1 VENSFLSIAMFV
13 NTQTTKQHQTII
25 IDYLIMNN
33 LKDIKMNIKPQKTA
47 ELAKLSELLEDTSVA
62 MLTTFDEAE
71 GLLKSR
77 PMSPLEMCEQGAI
90 WFLTDPNSNKVKHLQ
105 VMNLGFSNE
114 SDSTY
119 VSISGHGEI
128 VDDRAKIESLW
139 TPFARPWF
147 PEGVDSSNLAL
158 LKFIPHSAEFW
169 DAPNSKMVRMLAMA
183 ASIVASK
190 PIGTGEHGHL
200 NGL

>member
-1 VENSFLSIAMFV
+1 
-13 NTQTTKQHQTII
+13 
-25 IDYLIMNN
+25 
-33 LKDIKMNIKPQKTA
+33 MNIKPQKTA
-47 ELAKLSELLEDTSVA
+47 EQTQLGEMIKDMSVA

-71 GLLKSR
+71 GLLKSF
-77 PMSPLEMCEQGAI
+77 PMSPQEMCEQGAI

-114 SDSTY
+114 SESTY

-128 VDDRAKIESLW
+128 VDDQARIEELW

-147 PEGVDSSNLAL
+147 PDGVDSNNLAL
-158 LKFIPHSAEFW
+158 LKFVPHSAEFW

-183 ASIVASK
+183 ASIVAAK
-190 PIGTGEHGHL
+190 PIGMGNHGNL
-200 NGL
+200 SAL